1 MRPFRSL
8 LGQRRTVKGGFMRR
22 SHKVIVW
29 ALLFLGWGGSDI
41 RDLNIAIEC
50 VLCYF
55 NKVIIESLE
64 IDA

>member
-1 MRPFRSL
+1 
-8 LGQRRTVKGGFMRR
+8 MRR